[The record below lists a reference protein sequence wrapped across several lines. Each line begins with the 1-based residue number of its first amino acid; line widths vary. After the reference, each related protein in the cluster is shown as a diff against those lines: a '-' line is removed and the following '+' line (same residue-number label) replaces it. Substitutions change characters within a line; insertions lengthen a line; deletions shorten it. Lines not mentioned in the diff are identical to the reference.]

1 MRLQRIKHQTMSLF
15 SRLQHRA
22 EQVLATDDPFV
33 PSPCVSVGV
42 VHPIEGVCEGCLRS
56 LDEIGAWGHMQ
67 SAQQRE
73 VWQNIKVRCAQ
84 RLEMTKP

>member
-22 EQVLATDDPFV
+22 DQVLDSDDPYV
-33 PSPCVSVGV
+33 PSPCVSVCV
-42 VHPIEGVCEGCLRS
+42 VHPIEGTCEGCLRN
-56 LDEIGAWGHMQ
+56 LDEIGAWGQMQ

-73 VWQNIKVRCAQ
+73 VWQNIKLRCAKKLQ
-84 RLEMTKP
+84 TTKP